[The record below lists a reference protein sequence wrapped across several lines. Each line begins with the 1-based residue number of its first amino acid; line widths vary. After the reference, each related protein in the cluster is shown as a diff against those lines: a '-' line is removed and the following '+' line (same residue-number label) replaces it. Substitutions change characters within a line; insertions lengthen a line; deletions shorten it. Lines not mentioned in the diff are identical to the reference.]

1 MEKEIGIS
9 FPGSSLS
16 NSAFYNEH
24 LEDSSN
30 EGQFTQEGY
39 FIDNIIDTF
48 PQDFLIAMGGPIGA
62 AISIACGNTFGID
75 HLEKAFKCAKNKDEK
90 GFRKQM
96 RRAAQSF
103 KRASITKIINKEKVA
118 KVQTLGSFCDIMADG
133 VYNDLPYKKDI
144 EDLFGKIL
152 KDVCNMDVPNKE
164 QQPNSATDTDVD

>member
-1 MEKEIGIS
+1 MEKEIGID
-9 FPGSSLS
+9 FPGSTLTD
-16 NSAFYNEH
+16 SAFYKE
-24 LEDSSN
+24 SYSN
-30 EGQFTQEGY
+30 EEDEFVQEGY
-39 FIDNIIDTF
+39 FIDNIIDLF
-48 PQDFLIAMGGPIGA
+48 PQDFLISLGGPIGV
-62 AISIACGNTFGID
+62 AIAIACGNSFGID
-75 HLEKAFKCAKNKDEK
+75 HLEKAFKCAKNRDEK

-144 EDLFGKIL
+144 ENLFGKIL

-164 QQPNSATDTDVD
+164 QQPNSTADTDVD

>member
-16 NSAFYNEH
+16 DSAFYE
-24 LEDSSN
+24 ESYSN
-30 EGQFTQEGY
+30 KEEEFIQEGY
-39 FIDNIIDTF
+39 FIDNIIDLF
-48 PQDFLIAMGGPIGA
+48 PQNFLISLGGPIGA
-62 AISIACGNTFGID
+62 AISIACGNTFGVE

-133 VYNDLPYKKDI
+133 VYNELPYKKDI

-152 KDVCNMDVPNKE
+152 KDVCGMDVPNNE
-164 QQPNSATDTDVD
+164 